1 MGLTSGAGTG
11 DSRSGGDVNRCQV
24 PDEYLLKSKRPLL
37 FGREVL
43 TAVVAHWIHPDTTC

>member
-1 MGLTSGAGTG
+1 MEILAWAFLGGVVGAVLMC
-11 DSRSGGDVNRCQV
+11 RV

-43 TAVVAHWIHPDTTC
+43 TAVVAQWTHPETTC

>member
-1 MGLTSGAGTG
+1 M
-11 DSRSGGDVNRCQV
+11 DSVEGSCQV

>member
-1 MGLTSGAGTG
+1 MTNC
-11 DSRSGGDVNRCQV
+11 RV

-43 TAVVAHWIHPDTTC
+43 TAVVAQWTHPETTC

>member
-1 MGLTSGAGTG
+1 MSVVAIC
-11 DSRSGGDVNRCQV
+11 RV

-43 TAVVAHWIHPDTTC
+43 TAVVAQWIHPDTTC